1 VAGEDEVAA
10 AVAAA
15 FRDQW
20 GRVVATLIG
29 QTGDWD
35 LAEDSAQ
42 EAYALALRTWARD
55 GIPDRPGA
63 WLTTAARRRALDRL
77 RREQVGRAKL
87 QELIMTDRA
96 GAESYDLELP
106 GSAVIDD
113 RLRLIFTCCHPA
125 LAFEAQ
131 VALALR
137 TLIGLSTAEIAR
149 GFGVSEATMAKR
161 LVRVKAKITEAA
173 IPYRVPPDHLLPER
187 TAAVLGVIYLLFNE
201 SYTSTSGAE
210 LGRPSL
216 AAEAIRLAE
225 LTVSLMPDDPE
236 AAGLLA
242 LLLLQQAR
250 QPGRTG
256 ETGALVPLE
265 RQDRSLWDRA
275 MITRGLEL
283 LRRAGLRERLGPY
296 QVQAMII
303 ACHVTAAEPTDTD
316 WGRILTLYDHLL
328 TLVPSRTVRLNRS
341 VAVAM
346 HHGPEAGL
354 VELDLLDGDG
364 DREWVKQHAA
374 TRADL
379 LRRAGRVEEA
389 QHWYRRAIEH
399 ADNAAERSY
408 LSSRLTGTS

>member
-1 VAGEDEVAA
+1 MSREDEVAA
-10 AVAAA
+10 AVSAA
-15 FRDQW
+15 FRDEW

-42 EAYALALRTWARD
+42 EAYALRATDLGRD

-77 RREQVGRAKL
+77 RRDQVGRAKL

-96 GAESYDLELP
+96 GAESYDPEP
-106 GSAVIDD
+106 PDSAVIDE

-137 TLIGLSTAEIAR
+137 TLVGLSTAEIAR
-149 GFGVSEATMAKR
+149 GFRRLRGDDGKR

-201 SYTSTSGAE
+201 SYSATAGAE
-210 LGRPSL
+210 LDRPSL

-225 LTVSLMPDDPE
+225 LTVALMPDDPE

-250 QPGRTG
+250 QPGRT
-256 ETGALVPLE
+256 
-265 RQDRSLWDRA
+265 DS
-275 MITRGLEL
+275 
-283 LRRAGLRERLGPY
+283 AGPWCR
-296 QVQAMII
+296 
-303 ACHVTAAEPTDTD
+303 
-316 WGRILTLYDHLL
+316 WS
-328 TLVPSRTVRLNRS
+328 SRTGRS
-341 VAVAM
+341 GIA
-346 HHGPEAGL
+346 P
-354 VELDLLDGDG
+354 
-364 DREWVKQHAA
+364 
-374 TRADL
+374 
-379 LRRAGRVEEA
+379 
-389 QHWYRRAIEH
+389 
-399 ADNAAERSY
+399 
-408 LSSRLTGTS
+408 

>member
-1 VAGEDEVAA
+1 MSREDEVAA
-10 AVAAA
+10 AVSAA
-15 FRDQW
+15 FRDEW

-42 EAYALALRTWARD
+42 EAYALALRTWGRD

-63 WLTTAARRRALDRL
+63 WLTTTARRRALDRL
-77 RREQVGRAKL
+77 RRDQVGRAKL

-96 GAESYDLELP
+96 GAESSDPEP
-106 GSAVIDD
+106 PDSAVIDE

-137 TLIGLSTAEIAR
+137 TLVGLNTAEIAR

-161 LVRVKAKITEAA
+161 LVRVKAKITDAA

-187 TAAVLGVIYLLFNE
+187 TAAVLGVIYLLYNE
-201 SYTSTSGAE
+201 SYSATAGAE
-210 LGRPSL
+210 LDRPSL

-225 LTVSLMPDDPE
+225 LTVALMPDDPE

-250 QPGRTG
+250 QPGRTDAAG
-256 ETGALVPLE
+256 TLVPLE
-265 RQDRSLWDRA
+265 QQDRSLWDRA

-303 ACHVTAAEPTDTD
+303 ACHATAAIRPTPT
-316 WGRILTLYDHLL
+316 GRRILTLYDHLL
-328 TLVPSRTVRLNRS
+328 TLIPSRTVRLNRA
-341 VAVAM
+341 VAVAL
-346 HHGPEAGL
+346 HHGPEPGL
-354 VELDLLDGDG
+354 AELETLDG
-364 DREWVKQHAA
+364 
-374 TRADL
+374 
-379 LRRAGRVEEA
+379 GR
-389 QHWYRRAIEH
+389 
-399 ADNAAERSY
+399 
-408 LSSRLTGTS
+408 